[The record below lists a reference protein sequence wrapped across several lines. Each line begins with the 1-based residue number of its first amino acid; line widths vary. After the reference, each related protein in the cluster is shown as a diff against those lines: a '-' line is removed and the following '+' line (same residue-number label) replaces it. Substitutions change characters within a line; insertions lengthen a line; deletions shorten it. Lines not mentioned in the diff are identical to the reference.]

1 LSTILEN
8 GLENGL
14 EKSLENEPTAESSRL
29 AGKAGPMMKISCDRE
44 QLWHAFQTV
53 ASVAPTRSPKPI
65 LQNVKLEVTDQTAT
79 LLATDLE
86 VGIRHQVAGVD
97 IQSPGVALLSVA
109 RFGSILREST
119 DATLHLE
126 SDSQG
131 TTIRGERSQ
140 FRLPAE
146 NPAEFPQVAA
156 FEECDYHTVAARL
169 LRELIRRTAF
179 ATDNESSRYAL
190 GGVKLEVEGE
200 QFTAIGTDGRR
211 LAKMSGPVS
220 TTGKSI
226 DAAQTTIVPTRA
238 MMLIERA
245 INPADEEVRVAV
257 KGNEFLVHTQRV
269 TISARL
275 LEGRFPDWKKV
286 FPETNGG
293 VKLDLAV
300 GATLTA
306 VRQAQIA
313 TSDESRGIDFTFG
326 EGMLVLSGN
335 AAEIGQ
341 SRVEL
346 PIGYDGDELT
356 VTLDPRFAVDF
367 LKVLDADKTF
377 QFAVQD
383 SESAAVCSTDDGYG
397 YVIMPLARDR

>member
-1 LSTILEN
+1 MSTTLQDQ
-8 GLENGL
+8 
-14 EKSLENEPTAESSRL
+14 STDESSRPP
-29 AGKAGPMMKISCDRE
+29 AKSGRTMKISCDRE
-44 QLWHAFQTV
+44 QLLQAFQTV
-53 ASVAPTRSPKPI
+53 ASVAPSRSPKPI
-65 LQNVKLEVTDQTAT
+65 LQNVKLEVTDQAVT

-86 VGIRHQVAGVD
+86 VGISHTVTGVD
-97 IQSPGVALLSVA
+97 IQSPGVAILSVS

-119 DATLHLE
+119 DQTLHLE

-146 NPAEFPQVAA
+146 DPAEFPQVTG
-156 FEECDYHTVAARL
+156 FDESDFHTVPARL

-190 GGVKLEVEGE
+190 GGVKLEVEGD
-200 QFTAIGTDGRR
+200 QLTAIGTDGRR
-211 LAKMSGPVS
+211 LAKMTGPVG
-220 TTGKSI
+220 TTGKAI
-226 DAAQTTIVPTRA
+226 DATQTTIIPTRA
-238 MMLIERA
+238 MTLIERA
-245 INPADEEVRVAV
+245 VDPADDEVKIAV
-257 KGNEFLVHTQRV
+257 KGNEFLVHTSRA
-269 TISARL
+269 TISARM
-275 LEGRFPDWKKV
+275 LEGRYPEWRKV
-286 FPETNGG
+286 FPDSNGG

-300 GATLTA
+300 GAMLTA

-326 EGMLVLSGN
+326 EGMLVLSGK
-335 AAEIGQ
+335 AAEVGQ

-356 VTLDPRFAVDF
+356 VTLDPRFAIDF

>member
-1 LSTILEN
+1 
-8 GLENGL
+8 
-14 EKSLENEPTAESSRL
+14 
-29 AGKAGPMMKISCDRE
+29 MKISCDRE
-44 QLWHAFQTV
+44 QLLHAFQTV
-53 ASVAPTRSPKPI
+53 ASVAPSRSPKPI
-65 LQNVKLEVTDQTAT
+65 LQNVKLEVTDQAVT

-86 VGIRHQVAGVD
+86 VGIRHQVTGVD
-97 IQSPGVALLSVA
+97 IQSPGVAILSVS

-119 DATLHLE
+119 DQTLHLE

-146 NPAEFPQVAA
+146 NPAEFPQVTA
-156 FEECDYHTVAARL
+156 FEASDYHTVPARL

-190 GGVKLEVEGE
+190 GGVKLEVEEG
-200 QFTAIGTDGRR
+200 QLTAIGTDGRR
-211 LAKMSGPVS
+211 LAKMTGPVG
-220 TTGKSI
+220 TTGKAI
-226 DAAQTTIVPTRA
+226 DAAQTTIIPTRA
-238 MMLIERA
+238 MTLIERA
-245 INPADEEVRVAV
+245 VDPTDDEVKIAV
-257 KGNEFLVHTQRV
+257 KGNEFLVHTTRA
-269 TISARL
+269 TISARM
-275 LEGRFPDWKKV
+275 LEGRYPDWKKV
-286 FPETNGG
+286 FPESGGG
-293 VKLDLAV
+293 VKLDLAI

-326 EGMLVLSGN
+326 EGMLVLSGK
-335 AAEIGQ
+335 AAEVGQ

-356 VTLDPRFAVDF
+356 VTLDPRFAIDF

-377 QFAVQD
+377 CFEVKDA
-383 SESAAVCSTDDGYG
+383 ESAAVCSTDDGYG

>member
-1 LSTILEN
+1 LSTTLED
-8 GLENGL
+8 
-14 EKSLENEPTAESSRL
+14 SPIAESSRS
-29 AGKAGPMMKISCDRE
+29 AGKAGPTMKISCDRE
-44 QLWHAFQTV
+44 QLLHAFQTV
-53 ASVAPTRSPKPI
+53 ASVAPSRSPKPI
-65 LQNVKLEVTDQTAT
+65 LQNVKLEVADQTVT

-86 VGIRHQVAGVD
+86 VGIRHQVTGVD
-97 IQSPGVALLSVA
+97 IQSPGVAILSVT

-119 DATLHLE
+119 DQTLHLE

-131 TTIRGERSQ
+131 ATIRGERSQ

-146 NPAEFPQVAA
+146 DPAEFPQVTA
-156 FEECDYHTVAARL
+156 FDASDFYTVPARL

-190 GGVKLEVEGE
+190 GGVKLEVEGD
-200 QFTAIGTDGRR
+200 QLTAIGTDGRR
-211 LAKMSGPVS
+211 LAKMTGPVGIS
-220 TTGKSI
+220 NGAVDTT
-226 DAAQTTIVPTRA
+226 QTTIIPTRA
-238 MMLIERA
+238 MTLIERA
-245 INPADEEVRVAV
+245 VDPADEEVQITV
-257 KGNEFLVHTQRV
+257 KGNEFLVHTARA
-269 TISARL
+269 TISARM
-275 LEGRFPDWKKV
+275 LEGRYPDWKKV
-286 FPETNGG
+286 FPESGSG
-293 VKLDLAV
+293 VKLELAV

-326 EGMLVLSGN
+326 EGMLVLSGK
-335 AAEIGQ
+335 AAEVGQ

-356 VTLDPRFAVDF
+356 VTLDPRFIVDF

-377 QFAVQD
+377 SFEVKN